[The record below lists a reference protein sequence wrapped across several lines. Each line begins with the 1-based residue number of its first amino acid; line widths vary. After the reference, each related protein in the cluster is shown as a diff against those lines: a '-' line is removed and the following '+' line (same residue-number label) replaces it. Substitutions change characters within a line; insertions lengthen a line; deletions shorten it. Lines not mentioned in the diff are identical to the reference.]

1 MFATLNLCLIQFNV
15 AYCRHMVSDILIHIS
30 WGNGLF
36 ADGNKPLQRPKLAL
50 SIWHGHISMILLL
63 SNLDFKELHF
73 QISPENDR
81 PPYAFVIYQAIRFV

>member
-15 AYCRHMVSDILIHIS
+15 AYWRHMVSQILIHIS
-30 WGNGLF
+30 WGNGMF

-63 SNLDFKELHF
+63 SNLD
-73 QISPENDR
+73 ENDR